1 MYYNII
7 QERGV
12 DMVISVRLK
21 AEEEALIRSFAKM
34 HGISVSEL
42 IRKSVMARIEEEYD
56 LKILRKALE
65 EHEKDPVTYSH
76 EEVRKMLGFD

>member
-1 MYYNII
+1 
-7 QERGV
+7 
-12 DMVISVRLK
+12 MVISVRLK

-42 IRKSVMARIEEEYD
+42 IRKSVMARIEEAYD

>member
-1 MYYNII
+1 
-7 QERGV
+7 
-12 DMVISVRLK
+12 MVISVRLK

>member
-1 MYYNII
+1 
-7 QERGV
+7 
-12 DMVISVRLK
+12 MVISVRLK

-34 HGISVSEL
+34 HGISISEL
-42 IRKSVMARIEEEYD
+42 IRKSVMEQIEEEYD